1 MRSRTLLLYATIF
14 VSISGCG
21 ISVESSSRRIMGV
34 EVIAVSAPT
43 TTIAITPPESIA
55 EKRKSAVI
63 AYFIRG
69 EGLVGQAVVV
79 DSQFSATDLINLL
92 IEGSTFADAAI
103 GLRSG
108 LTQRGDLIAEILVE
122 GDLARVKLSSQF
134 NDLPGIEQI
143 LVLGQITLTLI
154 ANLEILGVEFF
165 QNESVLVVPDAKGQ
179 PISRPTTRSDY
190 VELLLKS

>member
-1 MRSRTLLLYATIF
+1 MRSKILLLVSTICM
-14 VSISGCG
+14 SISGCG
-21 ISVESSSRRIMGV
+21 ISVESSSRQLMGV

-55 EKRKSAVI
+55 EKRNSAVI

-69 EGLVGQAVVV
+69 EGLLGQAVVV
-79 DSQFSATDLINLL
+79 DSQYSATDLINFL
-92 IEGSTFADAAI
+92 IEGLALDDTAS

-108 LTQRGDLIAEILVE
+108 LAQRADLIDEVLVE
-122 GDLARVKLSSQF
+122 SNIVRLKLSLQF
-134 NDLPGIEQI
+134 NELPGIEQI
-143 LVLGQITLTLI
+143 LVLGQITLTLVT
-154 ANLEILGVEFF
+154 NLKISGVEFF
-165 QNESVLVVPDAKGQ
+165 QNESVLVVPDARGQ

>member
-1 MRSRTLLLYATIF
+1 MRSKILLLVSTIC

-21 ISVESSSRRIMGV
+21 ISVESSSRQLTGV

-43 TTIAITPPESIA
+43 TTIAVTPPESIA
-55 EKRKSAVI
+55 EKRNSAVI

-69 EGLVGQAVVV
+69 EGLLGQAVVI
-79 DSQFSATDLINLL
+79 DSQYSATDLINLL
-92 IEGSTFADAAI
+92 IEGLTLDDTAG

-108 LTQRGDLIAEILVE
+108 LAQRADLIDEVLVE
-122 GDLARVKLSSQF
+122 RDIVRLKLSLQF

-143 LVLGQITLTLI
+143 LVLGQITLTLV
-154 ANLEILGVEFF
+154 ANLKISGVEFF
-165 QNESVLVVPDAKGQ
+165 QNESVLVVPDARGQ
-179 PISRPTTRSDY
+179 PIARPTTRSDY

>member
-1 MRSRTLLLYATIF
+1 MRSKILLLVSTICM
-14 VSISGCG
+14 SISGCG
-21 ISVESSSRRIMGV
+21 ISVESSSRQLMGV

-55 EKRKSAVI
+55 EKRNSAVI

-69 EGLVGQAVVV
+69 EGLLGQAVVV
-79 DSQFSATDLINLL
+79 DSQYSATDLINFL
-92 IEGSTFADAAI
+92 IEGLALDDTAS

-108 LTQRGDLIAEILVE
+108 LAQRADLIDEVLVE
-122 GDLARVKLSSQF
+122 SNIVRLKLSLQF
-134 NDLPGIEQI
+134 NELPGIEQI
-143 LVLGQITLTLI
+143 LVLGQITLTLVT
-154 ANLEILGVEFF
+154 NLKVSGVEFF
-165 QNESVLVVPDAKGQ
+165 QNESVLVVPDARGQ

>member
-1 MRSRTLLLYATIF
+1 MRSKILLLVSTICM
-14 VSISGCG
+14 SISGCG
-21 ISVESSSRRIMGV
+21 ISVESSSRQLMGV

-55 EKRKSAVI
+55 EKRNSAVI

-69 EGLVGQAVVV
+69 EGLLGQAVVV
-79 DSQFSATDLINLL
+79 DSQYSATDLINFL
-92 IEGSTFADAAI
+92 IEGLALDDTAS

-108 LTQRGDLIAEILVE
+108 LAQRADLIDEVLVE
-122 GDLARVKLSSQF
+122 SNIVRLKLSLQF
-134 NDLPGIEQI
+134 NELPGIEQI
-143 LVLGQITLTLI
+143 LVLGQITLTLV
-154 ANLEILGVEFF
+154 ANLKISGVEFF
-165 QNESVLVVPDAKGQ
+165 QNESVLVVPDARGQ